1 MSRKLTFNRINT
13 TEDTGDPVIRAEL
26 EDVGSRMD
34 FIVLS
39 DENLIRVWYVQSKHK
54 GDMKIMLDEV
64 TNQLGFNNVDFLE
77 PDTSHELFD
86 KSIEEVLDGFE
97 RKEEIVDRTS
107 EGDPIKSTYLTGKWN
122 NE

>member
-13 TEDTGDPVIRAEL
+13 TEDTEDPVIRAEL

-34 FIVLS
+34 FIVLP